1 MITQSLYSN
10 AFYTG
15 NPAAAARTAAAQTG
29 SSNSSTGT
37 GSSSGTGSS
46 TDKTGQAE
54 FLTLLTAQ
62 LQYQNPLD
70 PMDNTQFVA
79 QLATFSSLDQLIAI
93 RDILEAQQTTATTP
107 TDTTTGKA

>member
-1 MITQSLYSN
+1 MITQPTYSN
-10 AFYTG
+10 TFFPGSA
-15 NPAAAARTAAAQTG
+15 AAAARMAATKTGATG
-29 SSNSSTGT
+29 SGTGTSSSSSTG
-37 GSSSGTGSS
+37 
-46 TDKTGQAE
+46 DKTGQAE

-93 RDILEAQQTTATTP
+93 RDILEAQQTSATTT

>member
-1 MITQSLYSN
+1 MITQSLFSN
-10 AFYTG
+10 TYFPGST
-15 NPAAAARTAAAQTG
+15 AAAARTAATQTG
-29 SSNSSTGT
+29 SSS
-37 GSSSGTGSS
+37 SSSGTGSSGSTSTS

-93 RDILEAQQTTATTP
+93 RDILEAQEAATTL
-107 TDTTTGKA
+107 TDTTAGKA